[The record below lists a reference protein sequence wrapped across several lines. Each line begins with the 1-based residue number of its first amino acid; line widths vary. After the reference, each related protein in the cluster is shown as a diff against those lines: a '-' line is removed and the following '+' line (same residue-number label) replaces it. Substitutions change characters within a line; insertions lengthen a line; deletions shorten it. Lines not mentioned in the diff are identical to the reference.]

1 MLRIVLD
8 TNIAI
13 SGLVWRGPPHQLLVA
28 LAEDKFTAHTSY
40 ALVSEVTRKLLGS
53 KLGAELLKRDISA
66 QQLVL
71 SYGALCEIVSPAPL
85 TGPVCRDPDDDAV
98 LACAKAAQANL
109 IVSGDQDLLVLQAFD
124 GIPIVTAVQALERLT
139 V

>member
-1 MLRIVLD
+1 MLRIVFD

-13 SGLVWRGPPHQLLVA
+13 SGLIWRGPPHQLLLA

-40 ALVSEVTRKLLGS
+40 ALVSELTRKLLGS
-53 KLGAELLKRDISA
+53 KLGAELLKRDIAA
-66 QQLVL
+66 QQLVM

-85 TGPVCRDPDDDAV
+85 KLPVCRDPDDDAV

-109 IVSGDQDLLVLQAFD
+109 IVTGDQDLLVLQAFE
-124 GIPIVTAVQALERLT
+124 GISIVTAAQALERLAA
-139 V
+139 